1 MRSRPCRAGVRAAK
15 SCPIRRTLPLLGA
28 SSPPSRCNSGR
39 EEPALAA
46 KNEREG
52 VGQIL
57 YAAGG
62 QKGGA
67 DEKVAV
73 AAHEVHGAAGDGGAQ
88 CGGALGFKAGLAG
101 GVVAYPGFKQVAQ
114 NEDGA
119 GCRAQHVALP
129 GGHGGRFS
137 RVQVQ
142 IGNEVHGL
150 PRGRGRELRDGG
162 GRGEGVRHG
171 WRRGGHEK
179 AGRLRGVYQPDGPQA
194 PVESA
199 QAAMVFIVA

>member
-1 MRSRPCRAGVRAAK
+1 M
-15 SCPIRRTLPLLGA
+15 
-28 SSPPSRCNSGR
+28 
-39 EEPALAA
+39 
-46 KNEREG
+46 
-52 VGQIL
+52 
-57 YAAGG
+57 
-62 QKGGA
+62 
-67 DEKVAV
+67 
-73 AAHEVHGAAGDGGAQ
+73 
-88 CGGALGFKAGLAG
+88 
-101 GVVAYPGFKQVAQ
+101 GVVAYPSFKQVAQ

-129 GGHGGRFS
+129 GGHGGGFS

-171 WRRGGHEK
+171 RRRGGHEK
-179 AGRLRGVYQPDGPQA
+179 AGRLRGVYQSDGPQA